1 MLFNSF
7 SFLAFFTVVVVIY
20 YVIPHKFRWVLL
32 LAASLYFY
40 STFDVNYIL
49 LLLGCALVVYLV
61 GLAIGALQ
69 GQNTRK
75 AVLAVGVVASLGPLF
90 VFKYFDFFAGSLD
103 ALLQNVRPADAAP
116 LLPRLGLLLP
126 AGLSFYAF
134 SCLSYLVDVYRGRLE
149 PERHVGRFVLY
160 ISFFPK
166 LLAGPIERA
175 TSFLPQLRSAV
186 RFSPE
191 GVTLGLQMILW
202 GLFKKVVIADRL
214 AAFVDSAYQIPEFTS
229 PVKLLLA
236 AYFYAFQIYC
246 DFSGY
251 SDIAIGA
258 ARVLGFDLMENFRRP
273 YFSKSPVEFWSRNRW
288 HISLN
293 KWFKDYMYIPMGGS
307 RVSKPRYYFNQ
318 MAVFLVSGLWHGAN
332 WTFVIWGGLNG
343 LYQVLA
349 LLTRGVRAKAA
360 KVIRIPPAV
369 GAILGGLL
377 TFHLILISWVFF
389 RAASVSDA
397 FTVFS
402 RIAGSASKLPMM
414 FKTFPYTGEIYLSL
428 GLIALLLVVE
438 ALDEWRSF
446 WERLRTW
453 PVYVRWPVYY
463 ALLFSLLVIGK
474 WNLTQFVYMQF

>member
-7 SFLAFFTVVVVIY
+7 SFLAFFTIVIVIY

-32 LAASLYFY
+32 VAASLYFY

-49 LLLGCALVVYLV
+49 LLLGCALVVYLL
-61 GLAIGALQ
+61 GLAIGAVQAQ
-69 GQNTRK
+69 GGK
-75 AVLAVGVVASLGPLF
+75 KVILALGVVASLSPLL

-103 ALLQNVRPADAAP
+103 ALLKNIRPASAAP

-134 SCLSYLVDVYRGRLE
+134 SCVSYLADVYRGHLE

-175 TSFLPQLRSAV
+175 TSFLPQLRNSV

-202 GLFKKVVIADRL
+202 GLFKKIVIADRL
-214 AAFVDSAYQIPEFTS
+214 AAFVDSAYKMPGFTS
-229 PVKLLLA
+229 PVTLLLA

-258 ARVLGFDLMENFRRP
+258 AQVLGFDLMENFRRP

-293 KWFKDYMYIPMGGS
+293 TWFRDYMYIPMGGS

-318 MAVFLVSGLWHGAN
+318 MAVFLVSGLWHGPN

-349 LLTRGVRAKAA
+349 LLTKGIRGKVAKA
-360 KVIRIPPAV
+360 IRLPSAV

-397 FTVFS
+397 FTIFS
-402 RIAGSASKLPMM
+402 RVAKSLPQLPTM
-414 FKTFPYTGEIYLSL
+414 FKAYPYTGEIYLSL
-428 GLIALLLVVE
+428 ALIVVLLVVE
-438 ALDEWRSF
+438 ALDEWGLF
-446 WERLRTW
+446 WEKLRSW
-453 PVYVRWPVYY
+453 PVVVRWGVYY
-463 ALLFSLLVIGK
+463 ALLLSLIIIGK